1 MKKKILQSVISIILC
16 FSFTSCT
23 LGQTNKEKSNLSLTQ
38 KQKLDDF
45 EYMYNI
51 LKDNYPYFEVD
62 KRLHNIDWLS
72 KKDQY
77 VEMLKA
83 TKSDSDFCSTLQ
95 DILKELNNGH
105 THIFSRDL
113 YNETKK
119 IFEEEPKHFSSW
131 LKELNKPVA
140 VKRYASLNKSSD
152 SKNSTNSNSTNFIT
166 PNNVYIKKFEDK
178 KVAYLSI
185 KSFLGFN
192 TEPDMKLIKPFLK
205 EISSYKALIIDIRGN
220 GGGDSR
226 YWSDNIVPM
235 LIDKPLTYNSY
246 ILLRGGTFI
255 EPFLKCEDDLDY
267 NKCYQISKLKGEGL
281 KNTPPETYDKFKYY
295 IKSSYTISPKDY
307 VGFKGKIYLLTDKN
321 VFSSSEALAVFC
333 KSTGFATIVGE
344 ATGGDGVGGDP
355 VVCTLPNSGYV
366 FGFTREMGLNPDGS
380 SNFEKKTEPD
390 IKVPTDNSK
399 YIDVDK
405 DETIKTV
412 LKLLQ

>member
-1 MKKKILQSVISIILC
+1 MKKKILASVITILLS
-16 FSFTSCT
+16 FSFTGCT
-23 LGQTNKEKSNLSLTQ
+23 FGQNDKEKSNLSLTQ

-72 KKDQY
+72 KKAQY
-77 VEMLKA
+77 VEMIKA

-105 THIFSRDL
+105 THIFSRDF
-113 YNETKK
+113 YNEAKK

-131 LKELNKPVA
+131 VEEINKPVA
-140 VKRYASLNKSSD
+140 VKRYTSLSKSSD
-152 SKNSTNSNSTNFIT
+152 SQNSNNSNSVNLIT
-166 PNNVYIKKFEDK
+166 PNNVYIRKFEDK
-178 KVAYLSI
+178 KAAYLSI
-185 KSFLGFN
+185 KSFSMFN
-192 TEPDMKLIKPFLK
+192 TETDMKLIKPFIK
-205 EISSYKALIIDIRGN
+205 EISSYKALIIDIRDN

-255 EPFLKCEDDLDY
+255 EPFLKCAADLDY
-267 NKCYQISKLKGEGL
+267 NKCYPISKLKGEGL
-281 KNTPPETYDKFKYY
+281 KNTPTETYDKFKYY

-307 VGFKGKIYLLTDKN
+307 AGFKGKIYLLTDEN

-344 ATGGDGVGGDP
+344 TTGGDGVGDDP

-366 FGFTREMGLNPDGS
+366 FGFTMEMGLNPDGS

-390 IKVPTDNSK
+390 IKVPAAKAK
-399 YIDVDK
+399 YIDI

-412 LKLLQ
+412 LNLVQ